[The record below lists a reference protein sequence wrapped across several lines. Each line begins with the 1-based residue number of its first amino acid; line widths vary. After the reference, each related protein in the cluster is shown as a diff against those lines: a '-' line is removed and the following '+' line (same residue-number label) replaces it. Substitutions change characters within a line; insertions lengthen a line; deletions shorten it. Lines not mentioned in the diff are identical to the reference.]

1 MGCRPDLCGI
11 VVRWEFF
18 QREVICTSQGSWFPR
33 VGSDHQRLTSGGEE
47 FLGWCWDGKVDKLVA
62 TCMGRGKRFVRAL
75 VERIVDRDPLCG

>member
-1 MGCRPDLCGI
+1 MGILSERSHLH
-11 VVRWEFF
+11 
-18 QREVICTSQGSWFPR
+18 FPGELVSR

-62 TCMGRGKRFVRAL
+62 TCIGRGKRFVRAL